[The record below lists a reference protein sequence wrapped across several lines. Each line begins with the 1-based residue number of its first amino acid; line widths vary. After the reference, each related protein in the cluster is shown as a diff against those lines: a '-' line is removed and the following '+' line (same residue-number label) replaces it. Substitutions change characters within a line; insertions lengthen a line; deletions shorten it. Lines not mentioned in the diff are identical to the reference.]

1 MIEAIKE
8 IGKYALEKSGRSVKN
23 PLEILIDDPA
33 SSESYKWILAIELG
47 GSAEEGF
54 SFKGVTIEPY
64 SKERI
69 EKYLYKKGSANGPD
83 LSPTSRITE
92 VEKTFNKKTLGWFS
106 NVLKDTALD
115 LGANESLFLNAL
127 KSCLVENAESILE
140 VLKSKMTE
148 VDKGQNA
155 ILTLKI
161 NGKYVSKYP
170 IFGEILTKKAS
181 FDYYKKYGKTSK
193 SDSELCSVCKKS
205 GKEVYGFVD
214 TYKFYTVDKPGFVSG
229 GFNQTLAWKNYPV
242 CLNCAIEL
250 EAGKKYLKEFM
261 SFSFY
266 GFNYYLIP
274 KLISKEISKEHLNE
288 VLGIFEDFKDKDP
301 KFDQDYINLA
311 REDEKFLLSLLQEK
325 GNYFNNNLLFYEQSN
340 SAFRI
345 LLYIEDILP
354 SRLKKLFETK
364 SKVDSKYIFKNFTDE
379 KPLKFTFGNVWQFYP
394 RTREIDLSKYFLE
407 ITDKIFTCKKL
418 DYNFLLSGIV
428 RRVRKEFVN
437 DNSTK
442 LSTFLG
448 FQLLDYLAELKQ
460 LKNFNGG
467 DYMSEKSALGTLL
480 EEEPSD
486 VEAKASALFEEFG
499 DFFNTDAK
507 RAAFL
512 EGVLTQFL
520 LNIQYQERNSTPFKT
535 KLQGLSLD
543 ERMIKS
549 LLPKI
554 QNKLEEY
561 GKNYYRNL
569 EELIS
574 KYMVKAGSNWG
585 MTKDEISFYFVLGMN
600 LSNYLKNK
608 KEDE

>member
-1 MIEAIKE
+1 MIEGIKD
-8 IGKYALEKSGRSVKN
+8 IGEYVLEKDGKSVQD
-23 PLEILIDDPA
+23 PLEILIEDPA
-33 SSESYKWILAIELG
+33 SSESYKWILTIELG
-47 GSAEEGF
+47 GSVQEDF
-54 SFKGVTIEPY
+54 SFNGVNIEPY

-69 EKYLYKKGSANGPD
+69 VKYLYRKGPSNGPD
-83 LSPTSRITE
+83 LSPTSKITE
-92 VEKTFNKKTLGWFS
+92 IGKTFNKKTLGWFS
-106 NVLKDTALD
+106 NILKNTDLN
-115 LGANESLFLNAL
+115 LGADESLFLNAL
-127 KSCLVENAESILE
+127 RSCLVEKSKDIIE
-140 VLKSKMTE
+140 VMKTKMTE
-148 VDKGQNA
+148 VDRGQNS

-161 NGKYVSKYP
+161 NGKYVGEHP
-170 IFGEILTKKAS
+170 IFGKILMEKAS

-193 SDSELCSVCKKS
+193 SDSNLCSVCKKS

-229 GFNQTLAWKNYPV
+229 GFDQDLAWKNYPV

-250 EAGKKYLKEFM
+250 EAGKKYLEEFL
-261 SFSFY
+261 SFRFY

-274 KLISKEISKEHLNE
+274 KLISKEHLNDVLE
-288 VLGIFEDFKDKDP
+288 VFENFKNKDP
-301 KFDQDYINLA
+301 KFEHDYINLA
-311 REDEKFLLSLLQEK
+311 REDEKFVLGLLHKK
-325 GNYFNNNLLFYEQSN
+325 GNYLNNNLLFYEKSN

-354 SRLKKLFETK
+354 SRLNKLFEMK
-364 SKVDSKYIFKNFTDE
+364 SKVDKKYIFKNFTDE
-379 KPLKFTFGNVWQFYP
+379 KSLKFTFGNVWHFYP
-394 RTREIDLSKYFLE
+394 RSREIDLSKYFLE

-418 DYNFLLSGIV
+418 DYNFLLNRIM
-428 RRVRKEFVN
+428 RRVRKEFAS
-437 DNSTK
+437 DTSTK

-460 LKNFNGG
+460 LKNFDGG
-467 DYMSEKSALGTLL
+467 DYMSEKSVSGTLL
-480 EEEPSD
+480 EKEPSD
-486 VEAKASALFEEFG
+486 TEVKASALFEEFG

-507 RAAFL
+507 RVAFL

-520 LNIQYQERNSTPFKT
+520 LNIQYQERKSTPFKT
-535 KLQGLSLD
+535 KLQGLNLD
-543 ERMIKS
+543 ERMIKG

-561 GKNYYRNL
+561 DKNYYRAL

-574 KYMVKAGSNWG
+574 KYMIKAGSNWG